1 MKNILV
7 IEDSKPF
14 AKAIKALLEGAG
26 HQVTWLVGA
35 NSHQITDGGVI
46 LVGLTDEGKTQ
57 DIDCRQYQAAFVD
70 GQLKGNIQGPD
81 LVKLLVQSKVA
92 CCGMSSQSDMNEEM
106 LTFGA
111 TMAYKKPVVVAGL
124 MSARLSV
131 SAVLSPT
138 RSELSKLAFLERRF
152 ISPQFETLR
161 DQADALLTSYIGEDK

>member
-7 IEDSKPF
+7 IEDSQPF

-26 HQVTWLVGA
+26 HQVTWLTGA
-35 NSHQITDGGVI
+35 NSYQITDGGVI
-46 LVGLTDEGKTQ
+46 LVGLTGEGKTQ
-57 DIDCRQYQAAFVD
+57 DIDCRQYQVAFVD
-70 GQLKGNIQGPD
+70 GQLEGNIQGPA

-92 CCGMSSQSDMNEEM
+92 CCGMSTQSDMNEEM

-124 MSARLSV
+124 ICAKLSV

-138 RSELSKLAFLERRF
+138 RSELSRLAFLEKRF
-152 ISPQFETLR
+152 ISPQFATLR
-161 DQADALLTSYIGEDK
+161 DQADAMLMSYIAEGK